1 MTDIIIGG
9 IFSIICL
16 IISFILYKTDDDFLS
31 TFGFSLGIA
40 GVFITII
47 ELIKIL
53 L

>member
-1 MTDIIIGG
+1 MIDIIIGG

-16 IISFILYKTDDDFLS
+16 IISFILYKADDDFLS

-40 GVFITII
+40 GIFVTIL
-47 ELIKIL
+47 ELIKRL